1 MDLQSLYTV
10 LGPVPEESAQSLAM
24 TIAEDVAQAD
34 IESFAADSRKIGRAR
49 HFDVVTKRKPR
60 GPLDDADW
68 EHEQVRRA
76 ARYLILRGRLAV
88 VEHKGRTWVRILP
101 RAEL

>member
-1 MDLQSLYTV
+1 MDLQSLYTA
-10 LGPVPEESAQSLAM
+10 LGPAPEESAHSLAM
-24 TIAEDVAQAD
+24 IIAEDVAQSD
-34 IESFAADSRKIGRAR
+34 IESLCCVCRIGRAR
-49 HFDVVTKRKPR
+49 HFDVITKRKPH

-88 VEHKGRTWVRILP
+88 VEHRGRTWVRILP
-101 RAEL
+101 RAAA